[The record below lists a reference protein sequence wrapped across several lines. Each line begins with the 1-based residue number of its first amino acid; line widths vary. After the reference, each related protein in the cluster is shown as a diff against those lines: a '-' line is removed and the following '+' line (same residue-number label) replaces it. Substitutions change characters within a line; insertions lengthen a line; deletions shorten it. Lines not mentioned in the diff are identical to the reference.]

1 MKSEQKNQS
10 KLISASRRTDI
21 PRFYARWFGERR
33 RQGFAKSRTAFGV
46 PGRAS
51 LRRADV
57 LGFLFWTRDAGPFM
71 KELEALQVEGIPCAF
86 QFTIN
91 GYGRE
96 LEPRRPKLAEA
107 IESFLAVSASLK
119 GPESIQWRY
128 DPILVSDRYPAA
140 HHVRQFER
148 IARQL
153 AGATR
158 VVNVSFVEP
167 YAKAIR
173 RIADPG
179 VQYRAVDP
187 GRHKSVARKYP
198 DLPVV
203 KEADSLLKEIS
214 AVAGDLG
221 IELRVCCNPEYS
233 GPLLGLPE
241 PSQCIG
247 PELFAPYGE
256 ELLAKVSSLP
266 EDPSR
271 SACRCLKSQDIGMD
285 ETCAGGCKYCYVTN
299 SGRASLDNFERHDPK
314 SPTLR

>member
-266 EDPSR
+266 EAPSR

-285 ETCAGGCKYCYVTN
+285 ETCAGGCKYCYVTS
-299 SGRASLDNFERHDPK
+299 SGRVSLDNFERHDPK

>member
-1 MKSEQKNQS
+1 MTSEQKNAP

-33 RQGFAKSRTAFGV
+33 RQGFAESRTVFGV
-46 PGRAS
+46 PGRIS

-57 LGFLFWTRDAGPFM
+57 LGFLFWTRDARPFM
-71 KELEALQVEGIPCAF
+71 KELEALRSEGIPYAF

-96 LEPRRPKLAEA
+96 LEPRRPGVAEA
-107 IESFLAVSASLK
+107 TGSFLAVSSSLR

-128 DPILVSDRYPAA
+128 DPIVVSDRYPAA
-140 HHVRQFER
+140 DHVRRFEG
-148 IARQL
+148 IAREL

-187 GRHKSVARKYP
+187 ERHRSVARRHP

-203 KEADSLLKEIS
+203 KEADSLLRELS
-214 AVAGDLG
+214 GVAEGLG

-233 GPLLGLPE
+233 GPLLGLPNR
-241 PSQCIG
+241 SQCIG
-247 PELFAPYGE
+247 PELFAPYGDE
-256 ELLAKVSSLP
+256 ILARVSSLP
-266 EDPSR
+266 EAPSR
-271 SACRCLKSQDIGMD
+271 SACRCLQSRDIGMD
-285 ETCAGGCKYCYVTN
+285 ETCPGGCKYCYVTK
-299 SGRASLDNFERHDPK
+299 SGRTSLENFEKHDPN

>member
-1 MKSEQKNQS
+1 MTREQKNEP

-33 RQGFAKSRTAFGV
+33 RQGFAESRTVFGV
-46 PGRAS
+46 ATRVS
-51 LRRADV
+51 LQRGDV
-57 LGFLFWTRDAGPFM
+57 LGFLFWTRDARPFA
-71 KELEALQVEGIPCAF
+71 KELEALRVEGIPYAL

-96 LEPRRPKLAEA
+96 LEPRRPELAGA
-107 IESFLAVSASLK
+107 IESFLAVSSSLK

-128 DPILVSDRYPAA
+128 DPIVVSDRYPVE
-140 HHVRQFER
+140 HHVRQFES

-158 VVNVSFVEP
+158 VVNVSFIEP

-187 GRHKSVARKYP
+187 GRHRSVAKRYP
-198 DLPVV
+198 GLPVV
-203 KEADSLLKEIS
+203 GQADSLLKELS
-214 AVAGDLG
+214 AVAWGSG

-233 GPLLGLPE
+233 EPLPGSPKR
-241 PSQCIG
+241 SQCIG
-247 PELFAPYGE
+247 PELFAPYGD
-256 ELLAKVSSLP
+256 ELLSRVSSLP
-266 EDPSR
+266 EAPSR
-271 SACRCLKSQDIGMD
+271 AACRCLKSQDIGMD
-285 ETCAGGCKYCYVTN
+285 ETCASGCKYCYVTS
-299 SGRASLDNFERHDPK
+299 SGRASLENFEKHDPK
-314 SPTLR
+314 SPALR